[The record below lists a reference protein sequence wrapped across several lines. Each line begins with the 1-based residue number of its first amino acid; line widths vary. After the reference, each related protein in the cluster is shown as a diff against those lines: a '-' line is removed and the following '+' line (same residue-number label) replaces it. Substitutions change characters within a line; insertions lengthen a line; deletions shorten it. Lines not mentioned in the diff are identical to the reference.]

1 MADMEAQLATTSPSM
16 KPQSRVILWTAMRC
30 CSSAFERSIR
40 ELQGVKSLYEPH
52 LTSFYYGPER
62 QNEFLTDEDLLSNSL
77 HTYDY
82 TDQILLADYEGCN
95 AVFAKE
101 MAFYI
106 PKERFAR
113 YIEGDFVNFKHSFL
127 IRDPRKSI
135 LSEWKAIV
143 RSGLD
148 YTSTRDASGSGVK
161 GHVKLYELL
170 DFIRSTGREVTVID
184 AADLLKNPEYIMQ
197 VYCRQTGLPYDKKML
212 TWTPGEVEDWA
223 TKNKRFYKEWH
234 WNAMYSSGFGK
245 LAPPRDT
252 SQLPSIPEII
262 PAIVKEDIQ
271 KSIPYYEAMHKFCVK
286 VDP

>member
-1 MADMEAQLATTSPSM
+1 M
-16 KPQSRVILWTAMRC
+16 KT
-30 CSSAFERSIR
+30 F
-40 ELQGVKSLYEPH
+40 
-52 LTSFYYGPER
+52 
-62 QNEFLTDEDLLSNSL
+62 FLTVCIPTTIPIKYSL
-77 HTYDY
+77 QTMKDAMLFLQKIWHSTFQKRGSLD
-82 TDQILLADYEGCN
+82 I
-95 AVFAKE
+95 
-101 MAFYI
+101 
-106 PKERFAR
+106 

-135 LSEWKAIV
+135 PSEWKAIV
-143 RSGLD
+143 RSGFD
-148 YTSTRDASGSGVK
+148 YTRDGFGSGVK
-161 GHVKLYELL
+161 GFAKLYELF

-212 TWTPGEVEDWA
+212 TWTPGKVEDWA
-223 TKNKRFYKEWH
+223 TKYKNYKEWH

-262 PAIVKEDIQ
+262 PAIVKENIQ

-286 VDP
+286 VDS